1 MQRWRLH
8 WAEKLEACTRMGV
21 RQVLA
26 VQKSDP
32 ASRGSQAAEVSGY
45 EHEYALTDLMQP
57 GA

>member
-1 MQRWRLH
+1 
-8 WAEKLEACTRMGV
+8 MGV